1 MSPLGSP
8 SSSSTASR
16 IPVTWSLGSPAPEL
30 DPAPTPVEPARPRP
44 LPRAPWLRGLS
55 AVEPAPERMAS
66 RRARAAARTA
76 GSGEVSASSS
86 ASLSS
91 PGAAGPGRISDEAS
105 ADVPPVSWESGSTSL
120 GASGR

>member
-8 SSSSTASR
+8 RSSSTASR
-16 IPVTWSLGSPAPEL
+16 IPVTWSLGSPDSA
-30 DPAPTPVEPARPRP
+30 AAEPARPRP
-44 LPRAPWLRGLS
+44 LPRVPWLRGVS
-55 AVEPAPERMAS
+55 AAEPPERMAS

-76 GSGEVSASSS
+76 GSGEVRASSS

-91 PGAAGPGRISDEAS
+91 PGPAGPGREPV
-105 ADVPPVSWESGSTSL
+105 VPPAGSLSASSEAGGASS